1 MLPRRAR
8 ARRPGPQ
15 SVAPLYLNDK
25 LPEVCS
31 FPQPLSGHV
40 KSVRRRFEK
49 ILLRQFRSKKSVK
62 SHVMRLPLIAAP
74 LRPGPTP
81 ERRGPRP
88 STLRAHSVRRRTEEY
103 CNLYICTPSLTPTQL
118 RVPAPVQRGVL
129 YSEPDSDIDSD
140 TTPCV
145 RTFTEIVNDD
155 LASQTARVESMAMR

>member
-1 MLPRRAR
+1 MC
-8 ARRPGPQ
+8 RRP
-15 SVAPLYLNDK
+15 LLNDK
-25 LPEVCS
+25 LREVSS

-103 CNLYICTPSLTPTQL
+103 CTPSLTPTQL

-155 LASQTARVESMAMR
+155 LASQIARIDSMAMR

>member
-1 MLPRRAR
+1 MC
-8 ARRPGPQ
+8 RRP
-15 SVAPLYLNDK
+15 LLNDK
-25 LPEVCS
+25 LREVSS

-49 ILLRQFRSKKSVK
+49 ILLRQFKSKKSVK

-103 CNLYICTPSLTPTQL
+103 CTPSLTPTQL
-118 RVPAPVQRGVL
+118 RVCPHLYREEYCTPSLTPTSTPTQLRVSAPLQK
-129 YSEPDSDIDSD
+129 S
-140 TTPCV
+140 
-145 RTFTEIVNDD
+145 
-155 LASQTARVESMAMR
+155 